1 MRRIELRNEKCKVI
15 LRAYENILSIKEFIV
30 LDKKPNNI
38 PPENCRQLKDGR
50 WFVVTEVAIPNSFF
64 YDLFVNQENK
74 TCLNELLQWFI
85 EKTNEIKKIRNEE
98 SRGERSFIDEII
110 DKT

>member
-38 PPENCRQLKDGR
+38 PPEDCRQLKG
-50 WFVVTEVAIPNSFF
+50 
-64 YDLFVNQENK
+64 Q
-74 TCLNELLQWFI
+74 
-85 EKTNEIKKIRNEE
+85 
-98 SRGERSFIDEII
+98 
-110 DKT
+110 